1 MKVIQIQKPGGPE
14 SLQFTERPLPEPNA
28 GEVRVR
34 AQAIGISSADM
45 LVRKGVYDWMPPLPA
60 IPGNEMAGIV
70 DALGPEVTGVRV
82 GERVLVSSRELPFRG
97 SCYAQAIC
105 VPASALFRLPE
116 SIAPDDAVSLPNY
129 QLAGALLYESGVRKP
144 RSIVAYGAS
153 GGVGMALLQLAKC
166 DGIAAIGI
174 VSSEERR
181 AFVRGA
187 GIDTVLIRGSENLR
201 SEVMALTGDRGVD
214 VAYAM
219 AGPSAAFTGNLDLL
233 APYGTL
239 VSFSM
244 LGGMMPDADLYGE
257 LRRRQG
263 RCLGVRVYSIHVLDR
278 QRELRRAL
286 MERAIELMA
295 AGRLHA
301 PPPTVLPLAEAAR
314 AHEMME
320 ARRTM
325 GKIVLRP

>member
-1 MKVIQIQKPGGPE
+1 MQ
-14 SLQFTERPLPEPNA
+14 
-28 GEVRVR
+28 
-34 AQAIGISSADM
+34 ISS
-45 LVRKGVYDWMPPLPA
+45 
-60 IPGNEMAGIV
+60 
-70 DALGPEVTGVRV
+70 
-82 GERVLVSSRELPFRG
+82 
-97 SCYAQAIC
+97 
-105 VPASALFRLPE
+105 
-116 SIAPDDAVSLPNY
+116 
-129 QLAGALLYESGVRKP
+129 LL
-144 RSIVAYGAS
+144 
-153 GGVGMALLQLAKC
+153 
-166 DGIAAIGI
+166 IGI

-181 AFVRGA
+181 AFVRCA

-201 SEVMALTGDRGVD
+201 SEVMTLTGDRGVD
-214 VAYAM
+214 VVYAM
-219 AGPSAAFTGNLDLL
+219 AGPSAAFIGNLDLL